1 MDEPE
6 ALQPVSLEALDA
18 RAELLQRVDTKYLV
32 ARAELAALLRELS
45 GDHDVL
51 DIDGRRRFAYRS
63 VYFDTPDLRAYH
75 DHVRGVRPRFKLRT
89 RSYLDSGICQ
99 FEVKLKTAD
108 DETDKR
114 QVPHP
119 PDAPERLTGEACA
132 LLRDTLAE
140 ADVAVTEDLRPLLAT
155 EFDRVTLAAR
165 EGAARVTIDT
175 ALRLRRLQDGEA
187 RVLDASLALVETKS
201 ADGASRADELLERD
215 GFAPI
220 SMSKYRTG
228 VDLLLERENSSE
240 TAALRRAF
248 TREGR
253 SGRAW

>member
-1 MDEPE
+1 VDELE

-32 ARAELAALLRELS
+32 ARAELAALLRDLS

-51 DIDGRRRFAYRS
+51 EIDGRRRFAYRS
-63 VYFDTPDLRAYH
+63 VYFDTPDLRAFH
-75 DHVRGVRPRFKLRT
+75 DHVRGERPRFKLRT
-89 RSYLDSGICQ
+89 RSYLDSGLCV

-119 PDAPERLTGEACA
+119 PDAPERLTREACS
-132 LLRDTLAE
+132 LVRDTLTE
-140 ADVAVTEDLRPLLAT
+140 AGVAVPEDLHPLLAT

-165 EGAARVTIDT
+165 EGGARVTVDT
-175 ALRLRRLQDGEA
+175 GLRLRRLRDGEA
-187 RVLDASLALVETKS
+187 CVLDASLALVETKS
-201 ADGASRADELLERD
+201 EDGDGRADELLKRD

-228 VDLLLERENSSE
+228 VDLLLEREHSSE
-240 TAALRRAF
+240 TGAVRRAF
-248 TREGR
+248 SREGR
-253 SGRAW
+253 SGRAS